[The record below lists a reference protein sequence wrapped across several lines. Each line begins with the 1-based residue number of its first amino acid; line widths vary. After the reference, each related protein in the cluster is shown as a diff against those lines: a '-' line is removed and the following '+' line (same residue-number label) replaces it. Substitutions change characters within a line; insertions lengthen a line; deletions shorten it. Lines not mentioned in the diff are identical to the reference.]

1 MRLALGLVESMA
13 GNVCDAK
20 SLAHMQDS
28 LFDEEC
34 PIVIALSLAGGGNKV
49 QIECGDGVLEVK
61 TDGEGLLEVSD
72 SPDRFMNSISTRMK
86 EWASSNKVTDLEAWM
101 KQFKMTALEQ
111 YATENP
117 ERDGSPC
124 TDNDYWEEDNDGGP
138 MRDAGLPRAE
148 FMAER
153 EMKMR
158 WKFKEEALR
167 RSRAETGIARQESN
181 SSDSSFELHGR
192 RKVEKVQ
199 SIFSPGASSIAL
211 SNDLW
216 QLIQSGSESGYE
228 VAAVD
233 DNIYCW
239 TVKMSHFSEDS
250 PLMYD
255 LARLDDIYGYATI
268 ELQFQFAMVSR
279 CSAWWSHFYLSSL
292 LPLRQ
297 ST

>member
-1 MRLALGLVESMA
+1 MA

-49 QIECGDGVLEVK
+49 QIECGDGVLEVQK
-61 TDGEGLLEVSD
+61 TDGDGLLEVSD

-239 TVKMSHFSEDS
+239 SVKMSHFSEDS

-279 CSAWWSHFYLSSL
+279 CSAWRSHFYLSSL